1 LDKTY
6 PEDEVF
12 DTMMEVEGD
21 NDDPDT
27 ESMEDIDPPPGP
39 STPRIPDIL
48 PAHIVDM
55 EKCIV
60 FTSKIL
66 ELLHKIHGVV
76 CNRSTCGKKWVY
88 TETYVG
94 SCLVVTWKCSS
105 GHLGGSW
112 SSQPMFNKLRAGN
125 LLLSTC
131 LLLSG
136 NSFIKIAMFFKF
148 LNLKFISNTLFHQ
161 HQGLYIGPAVQE
173 YWSTMQQ
180 NLLDERNNKDVLLS
194 SDARNDSPGFCAQ
207 YCTYS
212 LCDAEEKVILQQNV
226 IDVREVEGR
235 KSPNMERLG
244 FERGMDVLLE
254 TDMCIKEVITDGHTG
269 IAALMSK

>member
-1 LDKTY
+1 MVLY
-6 PEDEVF
+6 VIEVH
-12 DTMMEVEGD
+12 VERNGC
-21 NDDPDT
+21 
-27 ESMEDIDPPPGP
+27 
-39 STPRIPDIL
+39 TPR
-48 PAHIVDM
+48 
-55 EKCIV
+55 
-60 FTSKIL
+60 
-66 ELLHKIHGVV
+66 HG
-76 CNRSTCGKKWVY
+76 
-88 TETYVG
+88 
-94 SCLVVTWKCSS
+94 
-105 GHLGGSW
+105 LGAAWLSLGNALQDSWEGAAW

-136 NSFIKIAMFFKF
+136 NSFTKIAMFFKF

-194 SDARNDSPGFCAQ
+194 SDAGNDSPGFCAQ
-207 YCTYS
+207 YS

-235 KSPNMERLG
+235 KSPNMERLC

-254 TDMCIKEVITDGHTG
+254 RDMCIKEVITDGHTG